1 MFFRFLLNFAY
12 LNISGCASAEKDTIN
27 IYQKS
32 YVIFVTVCMSDIHV
46 YQRILHCRHASSREM
61 DKPAV

>member
-1 MFFRFLLNFAY
+1 MLFRFLRNFAY
-12 LNISGCASAEKDTIN
+12 LNISGYASAEKDTIN

-46 YQRILHCRHASSREM
+46 Y
-61 DKPAV
+61 